1 MYYFLNF
8 IFNFIFNFISITQSN
23 FEQITTSIFLGNIG
37 NFTTYLNNELLLNYL
52 YLFLIGIVVGFLNV
66 IAGGGSVFVLPFL
79 IFMGLDTATANG
91 TNRLGVLMQTY
102 SAVATYKKDF
112 LEEYKISWQMSLLT
126 IPGAIAGT
134 LLAINTSNE
143 MFEIILGIIMIFVV
157 INMLFTINIK
167 QNKEEINILPKLMYF
182 YMFLIGFYGG
192 FIQVGIGFILMFVVS
207 KVLHKNLIKTNFH
220 KSFIVLIY
228 TIPSLFIFVLNGNV
242 DWILGIIL
250 GIGSAIGSFLAVRSS
265 LKNGEKI
272 IKPVMI
278 ISILVIV
285 AKLFKLF

>member
-1 MYYFLNF
+1 MNF
-8 IFNFIFNFISITQSN
+8 ILVLICKIISSSLINLNLLIESSLFDSLSN
-23 FEQITTSIFLGNIG
+23 FAVN
-37 NFTTYLNNELLLNYL
+37 LNNDLLLNYL
-52 YLFLIGIVVGFLNV
+52 YLFLIGIAVGFLNV

-91 TNRLGVLMQTY
+91 TNRLGVMMQTY

-143 MFEIILGIIMIFVV
+143 MFEIILGVIMIFVV
-157 INMLFTINIK
+157 INMVFTLNIK
-167 QNKEEINILPKLMYF
+167 QTQDEINKLPKSMYI
-182 YMFLIGFYGG
+182 YMLLIGFYGG
-192 FIQVGIGFILMFVVS
+192 FIQVGIGFILMFVIS
-207 KVLHKNLIKTNFH
+207 KVLHKNLVKTNFH

-228 TIPSLFIFVLNGNV
+228 TVPSFIIFVINGNV
-242 DWILGIIL
+242 DWILGLIL
-250 GIGSAIGSFLAVRSS
+250 GIGSSIGSFWAVRSS

-272 IKPVMI
+272 IKPIMI
-278 ISILVIV
+278 VSILIIV